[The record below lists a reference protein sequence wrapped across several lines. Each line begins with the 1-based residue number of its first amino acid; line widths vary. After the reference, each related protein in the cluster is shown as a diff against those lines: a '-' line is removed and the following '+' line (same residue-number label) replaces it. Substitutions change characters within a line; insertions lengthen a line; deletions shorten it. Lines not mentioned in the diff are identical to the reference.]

1 MLFKV
6 LTRFLNFSMIDFKMK
21 TKQIIKRT
29 AYIDN
34 SLSLT
39 NNYMFKLSYLYMII
53 LLEKMKP
60 WVWALYVKLSHS

>member
-6 LTRFLNFSMIDFKMK
+6 LMRFLNFSMIDFKMK

-60 WVWALYVKLSHS
+60 WAKALYVKLSHS

>member
-1 MLFKV
+1 
-6 LTRFLNFSMIDFKMK
+6 MK

-60 WVWALYVKLSHS
+60 WAKALYVKLSHS